1 MSLTSPARPRLEKV
15 TVLSK
20 TNFLILS
27 GRFQAADR
35 AELIKTTEN
44 IDVLMDMKASWTTR
58 DVALSVHRSF
68 R

>member
-1 MSLTSPARPRLEKV
+1 M
-15 TVLSK
+15 VLSEIK
-20 TNFLILS
+20 ILILL

-44 IDVLMDMKASWTTR
+44 INVLLDVKSSWTTR